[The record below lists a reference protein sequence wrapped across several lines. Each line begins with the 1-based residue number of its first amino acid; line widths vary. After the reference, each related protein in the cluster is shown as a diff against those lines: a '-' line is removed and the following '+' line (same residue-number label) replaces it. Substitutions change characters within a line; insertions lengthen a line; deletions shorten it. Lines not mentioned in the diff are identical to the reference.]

1 MSLKVKQ
8 IRVGPTF
15 ISSTID
21 VVAASNCYVHCFQ
34 YHVLLSLF
42 VKMQVKIDKRD
53 SKEVPNI
60 LRALIE
66 RLTNFTVE
74 YDFWRLPIRGWYL
87 LALRSLFS
95 FILDSKPTVSSST

>member
-15 ISSTID
+15 ISSKKDAVST
-21 VVAASNCYVHCFQ
+21 SNCYVHCFQ
-34 YHVLLSLF
+34 YHIMLSLF
-42 VKMQVKIDKRD
+42 VKMHVCDKRD
-53 SKEVPNI
+53 SEEVPNI
-60 LRALIE
+60 PRALID
-66 RLTNFTVE
+66 RLTNVTVE

-87 LALRSLFS
+87 LALRLLFS